1 MNLPALLLPL
11 FVSLCVGQTATTP
24 PAVATP
30 DAAIDL
36 NIAATRRNAIVRAV
50 ERVAPAVVSVNVL
63 EIRYERTID
72 PFMHDFFSFFDFPRT
87 RTRIRERPV
96 QGVGSGFIF
105 DERGYVMT
113 NHHVI
118 RDADF
123 VSVTLP
129 DGREFEVE
137 FVGSCLR
144 TDVAVLKI
152 KDAPELPVAP
162 LGDSDDLLIAEWVI
176 ALGNPFGMLVDDP
189 QPSVSVGVVS
199 ANHRRI
205 NPSVGKGEQF
215 YQDMIQTDAAINP
228 GNSGGPLVN
237 GAGEVI
243 GVNTFIFSNTG
254 GSHGLGFAIPANR
267 ARRVADELIEYGRR
281 RDPWPG
287 FSVVPTDHGMVV
299 YEIRNDSP
307 AHKAGLNPGDRIVA
321 IDDRPIE
328 NPRDIDFAFWRCFVG
343 DTVTLEV
350 QGSNGARTIRFP
362 LQELR

>member
-1 MNLPALLLPL
+1 M
-11 FVSLCVGQTATTP
+11 S
-24 PAVATP
+24 TP

-72 PFMHDFFSFFDFPRT
+72 PFMQDFFSFFDFPRAQ
-87 RTRIRERPV
+87 TRIREWPV
-96 QGVGSGFIF
+96 EGIGSGFIF
-105 DERGYVMT
+105 DKRGYAMT

-137 FVGSCLR
+137 FVGSDLR
-144 TDVAVLKI
+144 TDIAVLKI
-152 KDAPELPVAP
+152 NGAGNLPIAP

-189 QPSVSVGVVS
+189 QPSVSVGVIS

-205 NPSVGKGEQF
+205 NPSVGKGQQF

-243 GVNTFIFSNTG
+243 GVNTFIFSNSG
-254 GSHGLGFAIPANR
+254 RSHGLGFAIPANR
-267 ARRVADELIEYGRR
+267 ARRVAEELIQFGRR

-287 FSVVPTDHGMVV
+287 FSVAPTDQGMVV
-299 YEIRNDSP
+299 YEIMNDCP
-307 AHKAGLNPGDRIVA
+307 ARLAGLDPCDRIVA
-321 IDDRPIE
+321 VDDRAIE
-328 NPRDIDFAFWRCFVG
+328 DPRDIDFAFWRHFVG
-343 DTVTLEV
+343 DSVTLEV
-350 QGSNGARTIRFP
+350 QGRNGTRTIRFP
-362 LQELR
+362 LEELR